1 MSIKGN
7 WSRHGSEVVIRWC
20 QRFFL
25 AASRLDFAA
34 SPLNSVAPNEK
45 KTSGTQGMK
54 GSIVHVNMIISYDKV
69 KINISLIH
77 VYAYKSK
84 LALHLACEK

>member
-7 WSRHGSEVVIRWC
+7 WRRHGSEVVIRWC

-25 AASRLDFAA
+25 AASRLSFAA

-54 GSIVHVNMIISYDKV
+54 TLVF
-69 KINISLIH
+69 SL
-77 VYAYKSK
+77 S
-84 LALHLACEK
+84 

>member
-7 WSRHGSEVVIRWC
+7 WRRHGSEVVIRWC

-25 AASRLDFAA
+25 VASRLAFAA

-45 KTSGTQGMK
+45 KYLWHPGYELLKYWQNLYFLQ
-54 GSIVHVNMIISYDKV
+54 VPSY
-69 KINISLIH
+69 IYYTL
-77 VYAYKSK
+77 
-84 LALHLACEK
+84 L